1 MKGISLHYY
10 ELMGKTGGHEG
21 KQYLMVKDYMLGK
34 VLDKIKE
41 ITVVYNMRVWKDLP
55 EKIIHKELTLFS

>member
-1 MKGISLHYY
+1 
-10 ELMGKTGGHEG
+10 MGKTEGHEG

-55 EKIIHKELTLFS
+55 EKIIQKELTLFS